1 MSAVQHQALVL
12 GAISAVAFAFFL
24 YFALSSRR
32 TRFSVF
38 AACNLLFVTMVF
50 GAVATFDLSDERT
63 EVVVAIMTELP
74 VVLIVA
80 WVCLA
85 LAGRLPYLSGT
96 HPVEP
101 AVRRARLRTLLRS
114 APFVLLFFVGVA
126 SVIGLVF
133 PSPAI
138 RVYAPAPIEFF
149 VMKGLIMVPEALYSG
164 LAALVFG
171 MMAGRSSGLKRR
183 LYFKNLAFSLGMAF
197 IALIAL
203 ESTIFAGVRVW
214 VADQNRL
221 AILTLLNTI
230 ETCLAISCIIFFAL
244 GLSMRYTPA
253 VAGSLLQRL
262 QTGWLHAQ
270 EQFESLEWRA
280 VSAGAAQRLRDA
292 SGAVAIA
299 CRSQNLSASEMEKA
313 LATIRLVAVMKDPS
327 SETRHI
333 TPEAARKLYELQEEI
348 LGDDVLASKIS
359 WAAGLRSRARE
370 PQTVKSAPL
379 HDALRAALDLID
391 DHGNGV
397 PTETRPLWY
406 WIAAVSAADAKI
418 IDPSTHASVPPAD
431 YHGYRAAVDAYCAA
445 KSSIETVEDHDR
457 ERRAKYDNSRMPEQ
471 DPKSLE
477 GYKAEPTSRREERG

>member
-12 GAISAVAFAFFL
+12 GAISFVAFVFFT

-38 AACNLLFVTMVF
+38 AACNLLFVTLVF

-63 EVVVAIMTELP
+63 EVAVAIMTELP
-74 VVLIVA
+74 IVLIVA

-85 LAGRLPYLSGT
+85 LAGGLPYLSGT
-96 HPVEP
+96 LPVEP

-114 APFVLLFFVGVA
+114 APFLLLFFLGVA
-126 SVIGLVF
+126 SVIGFVF

-149 VMKGLIMVPEALYSG
+149 VMKGLIMVPESFYAG
-164 LAALVFG
+164 LAALVFV
-171 MMAGRSSGLKRR
+171 MAGRSSGLKRR

-203 ESTIFAGVRVW
+203 GSTIFAGVRVW
-214 VADQNRL
+214 VDDQNRL
-221 AILTLLNTI
+221 AILKMLNTF
-230 ETCLAISCIIFFAL
+230 ETCLAISCIIVFAL
-244 GLSMRYTPA
+244 GLSLRYTPA
-253 VAGSLLQRL
+253 VAGPLLQRL

-270 EQFESLEWRA
+270 EQFELLEWRA

-292 SGAVAIA
+292 SGAVAMA
-299 CRSQNLSASEMEKA
+299 CRLRDVSESDMEKA

-327 SETRHI
+327 SETQHI

-348 LGDDVLASKIS
+348 LGDDMLASTIS
-359 WAAGLRSRARE
+359 WAGLRSRARE

-391 DHGNGV
+391 DHGNDA
-397 PTETRPLWY
+397 PMEPRPLWY
-406 WIAAVSAADAKI
+406 WIAAVSAADARI
-418 IDPSTHASVPPAD
+418 IDPPAHASVRPGD
-431 YHGYRAAVDAYCAA
+431 HDRYRAAVDAYRAA
-445 KSSIETVEDHDR
+445 KASMQTLEDDDR
-457 ERRAKYDNSRMPEQ
+457 ERRTKHDNPRKTASDSKR
-471 DPKSLE
+471 LE
-477 GYKAEPTSRREERG
+477 GYGAEPMSWREE

>member
-1 MSAVQHQALVL
+1 VL
-12 GAISAVAFAFFL
+12 GAISAVAFVFFL

-38 AACNLLFVTMVF
+38 AAFNLLFVTMVF
-50 GAVATFDLSDERT
+50 GAVATYDLSDERT

-85 LAGRLPYLSGT
+85 PAGRVPYLSGT
-96 HPVEP
+96 LPVEP

-114 APFVLLFFVGVA
+114 APFLLLFFVGVA
-126 SVIGLVF
+126 SVIGFVF

-149 VMKGLIMVPEALYSG
+149 VMKGLIMVPEGFYSG
-164 LAALVFG
+164 LAALVFRI
-171 MMAGRSSGLKRR
+171 MAGRSSGLRRR
-183 LYFKNLAFSLGMAF
+183 LYYKNLAFSLGMAF

-221 AILTLLNTI
+221 AILKMLNTF
-230 ETCLAISCIIFFAL
+230 ETCLAISCIIVFAL
-244 GLSMRYTPA
+244 GLSLRYTPA
-253 VAGSLLQRL
+253 VAGPLLQRL

-292 SGAVAIA
+292 SGAVAMA
-299 CRSQNLSASEMEKA
+299 CRLQNVCKSDMEKA

-359 WAAGLRSRARE
+359 WAAGLRSRAGE

-391 DHGNGV
+391 DHGKDV
-397 PTETRPLWY
+397 PRETRPLWY

-418 IDPSTHASVPPAD
+418 IDPPTPASVPAGD
-431 YHGYRAAVDAYCAA
+431 YDGYRAAVDAYRAA
-445 KSSIETVEDHDR
+445 RISMQNLEEAR
-457 ERRAKYDNSRMPEQ
+457 ERRTKYDNPRMPVA

-477 GYKAEPTSRREERG
+477 GYKVEPMSWREEQG

>member
-12 GAISAVAFAFFL
+12 GAISFVAFVFFT

-32 TRFSVF
+32 TKFGVF
-38 AACNLLFVTMVF
+38 AACNLLFITMVF

-74 VVLIVA
+74 IVLIVA

-85 LAGRLPYLSGT
+85 LAGGLPYLSGT
-96 HPVEP
+96 LPVEP

-126 SVIGLVF
+126 SVIGFVF

-149 VMKGLIMVPEALYSG
+149 VMKGLIMVPEGFYSG
-164 LAALVFG
+164 LAALVFV
-171 MMAGRSSGLKRR
+171 MAGRSSGLKRR
-183 LYFKNLAFSLGMAF
+183 LYLKNLAFSSGMAF
-197 IALIAL
+197 IALIAI
-203 ESTIFAGVRVW
+203 ESAIFAGVRVW

-221 AILTLLNTI
+221 AILKMLNTF
-230 ETCLAISCIIFFAL
+230 EMCLAISCIIVFAL
-244 GLSMRYTPA
+244 GLSLRYTPA
-253 VAGSLLQRL
+253 VAGPLLQRL

-270 EQFESLEWRA
+270 EQFESLEWQA
-280 VSAGAAQRLRDA
+280 VNAGAAQRLRDA
-292 SGAVAIA
+292 SDAVAMA
-299 CRSQNLSASEMEKA
+299 CRLRDVSESDMEKA

-327 SETRHI
+327 SETQHI

-348 LGDDVLASKIS
+348 LGDDVLASRIS
-359 WAAGLRSRARE
+359 WAAGLRSRASE

-391 DHGNGV
+391 DHENDV
-397 PTETRPLWY
+397 PMETRPLWY
-406 WIAAVSAADAKI
+406 WIAAASAADAKM
-418 IDPSTHASVPPAD
+418 IDPPVHASVQPGD
-431 YHGYRAAVDAYCAA
+431 YDGYRAAVDAYYAA
-445 KSSIETVEDHDR
+445 RISIQSSEDD
-457 ERRAKYDNSRMPEQ
+457 D
-471 DPKSLE
+471 
-477 GYKAEPTSRREERG
+477 

>member
-1 MSAVQHQALVL
+1 MSAVQHQAVVL
-12 GAISAVAFAFFL
+12 GAISFVAFVFFT

-32 TRFSVF
+32 TKFGVF

-50 GAVATFDLSDERT
+50 GAVATFDLSAERT
-63 EVVVAIMTELP
+63 EVLVAIMTELP
-74 VVLIVA
+74 IVLIVA

-85 LAGRLPYLSGT
+85 LAGGLPYLSGT
-96 HPVEP
+96 LPVEP

-126 SVIGLVF
+126 SVIGFVF

-138 RVYAPAPIEFF
+138 RIYAPAPIEFF
-149 VMKGLIMVPEALYSG
+149 VMKGLIMVPEGLYSG
-164 LAALVFG
+164 LAALVFV
-171 MMAGRSSGLKRR
+171 MAGRSSGLKRR
-183 LYFKNLAFSLGMAF
+183 LYFKNLAFSFGMAF

-203 ESTIFAGVRVW
+203 GSTIFAGVRVW

-221 AILTLLNTI
+221 AILKMLNTF
-230 ETCLAISCIIFFAL
+230 ETCLAISCIIVFAL
-244 GLSMRYTPA
+244 GLSLRYTPA
-253 VAGSLLQRL
+253 VAGPLLQRL

-292 SGAVAIA
+292 SGTVAMA
-299 CRSQNLSASEMEKA
+299 CRIRNVSESDMEKA

-327 SETRHI
+327 SETQHI

-391 DHGNGV
+391 DHGNDV
-397 PTETRPLWY
+397 PMETRPLWY

-418 IDPSTHASVPPAD
+418 IDPPAHASVHPD
-431 YHGYRAAVDAYCAA
+431 DDDGYRDAVDAYCAA
-445 KSSIETVEDHDR
+445 RISMQTLEDD
-457 ERRAKYDNSRMPEQ
+457 D
-471 DPKSLE
+471 
-477 GYKAEPTSRREERG
+477 

>member
-1 MSAVQHQALVL
+1 VL
-12 GAISAVAFAFFL
+12 GAISAVAFVFFL

-38 AACNLLFVTMVF
+38 AAFNLLFVTMVF
-50 GAVATFDLSDERT
+50 GAVATYDLSDERT

-85 LAGRLPYLSGT
+85 LAGRVPYLSGT
-96 HPVEP
+96 LPVEP

-114 APFVLLFFVGVA
+114 APFLLLFFVGVA
-126 SVIGLVF
+126 SVIGFVF

-138 RVYAPAPIEFF
+138 CVYAPAPIEFF
-149 VMKGLIMVPEALYSG
+149 VMKGLIMVPEGFYSG

-171 MMAGRSSGLKRR
+171 IMAGRSSGLRRR
-183 LYFKNLAFSLGMAF
+183 LYYKNLAFSLGMAF

-221 AILTLLNTI
+221 AILKMLNTF
-230 ETCLAISCIIFFAL
+230 ETCLAISCIIVFAL
-244 GLSMRYTPA
+244 GLSLRYTPA
-253 VAGSLLQRL
+253 VAGPLLQRL

-292 SGAVAIA
+292 SGAVAMA
-299 CRSQNLSASEMEKA
+299 CRLQNVCKSDMEKA

-359 WAAGLRSRARE
+359 WAAGLRSRAGE

-391 DHGNGV
+391 DHGKDV
-397 PTETRPLWY
+397 PRETRPLWY

-418 IDPSTHASVPPAD
+418 IDPPTPASVPAGD
-431 YHGYRAAVDAYCAA
+431 YDGYRAAVDAYRAA
-445 KSSIETVEDHDR
+445 RISMQNLEEAR
-457 ERRAKYDNSRMPEQ
+457 ERRTKYDNPRMPVA

-477 GYKAEPTSRREERG
+477 GYKVEPMSWREEQR

>member
-12 GAISAVAFAFFL
+12 GGISLVACVFFT

-50 GAVATFDLSDERT
+50 GTVATFDLSDERT
-63 EVVVAIMTELP
+63 EVAVAIMTELP
-74 VVLIVA
+74 IVLIVA

-85 LAGRLPYLSGT
+85 LAGGLPYRSGT
-96 HPVEP
+96 LPVEP
-101 AVRRARLRTLLRS
+101 AVRRTRLRTLLRS
-114 APFVLLFFVGVA
+114 APFVLLFFLGLA
-126 SVIGLVF
+126 SVTGFVF

-149 VMKGLIMVPEALYSG
+149 VMKGLIMVPEGLYAS
-164 LAALVFG
+164 LAALVFV
-171 MMAGRSSGLKRR
+171 MVGRSSGLKRR
-183 LYFKNLAFSLGMAF
+183 LYFKNLAFASGMAF
-197 IALIAL
+197 IALIAI

-214 VADQNRL
+214 IADQNRL
-221 AILTLLNTI
+221 AILKMLNTF
-230 ETCLAISCIIFFAL
+230 ETGLAISCIIVFAL
-244 GLSMRYTPA
+244 GLSLRYTPA
-253 VAGSLLQRL
+253 VAGPLLQRL

-280 VSAGAAQRLRDA
+280 VNAGAAQRLRDA
-292 SGAVAIA
+292 SDAVAMA
-299 CRSQNLSASEMEKA
+299 CRLRDVSESDMEKA

-327 SETRHI
+327 TETQHI

-348 LGDDVLASKIS
+348 LGDDMLASKIS
-359 WAAGLRSRARE
+359 WAAGLRSRAGE

-391 DHGNGV
+391 DIGNDV
-397 PTETRPLWY
+397 PVESRPLWY

-418 IDPSTHASVPPAD
+418 IDPPAHPSVHPD
-431 YHGYRAAVDAYCAA
+431 DHDGYRAAVDAYYAA
-445 KSSIETVEDHDR
+445 RTSI
-457 ERRAKYDNSRMPEQ
+457 Q
-471 DPKSLE
+471 
-477 GYKAEPTSRREERG
+477 TSGDSD

>member
-12 GAISAVAFAFFL
+12 GAISFVAFVFFT

-32 TRFSVF
+32 TKFGVF

-74 VVLIVA
+74 IVLIVA

-85 LAGRLPYLSGT
+85 LAGGLPYLSGT
-96 HPVEP
+96 LPVEP

-126 SVIGLVF
+126 GVIGFVF

-149 VMKGLIMVPEALYSG
+149 VMKGLIMVPEGLYSG
-164 LAALVFG
+164 LAALVFA
-171 MMAGRSSGLKRR
+171 MAGRSSGLKRR
-183 LYFKNLAFSLGMAF
+183 LYFKNLAFSSGMAF

-221 AILTLLNTI
+221 AILKMLNTF
-230 ETCLAISCIIFFAL
+230 ETCLAISCIIVFAL
-244 GLSMRYTPA
+244 GLSLRYTPA
-253 VAGSLLQRL
+253 VAGPLLQRL

-270 EQFESLEWRA
+270 EQFESLEWQA
-280 VSAGAAQRLRDA
+280 VNAGAAQRLRDA
-292 SGAVAIA
+292 SDAVAMT
-299 CRSQNLSASEMEKA
+299 CRLRDVSESDMEKA

-327 SETRHI
+327 SETQHI

-348 LGDDVLASKIS
+348 LGDDVLASRIS

-391 DHGNGV
+391 DHENDV
-397 PTETRPLWY
+397 HMETRPLWY

-418 IDPSTHASVPPAD
+418 IDSPVHASVQPGD
-431 YHGYRAAVDAYCAA
+431 YDGYRAAVDAYYAA
-445 KSSIETVEDHDR
+445 RTSMQTSEDD
-457 ERRAKYDNSRMPEQ
+457 D
-471 DPKSLE
+471 
-477 GYKAEPTSRREERG
+477 

>member
-12 GAISAVAFAFFL
+12 GGISLVAFVFFT

-74 VVLIVA
+74 IVLIVA

-85 LAGRLPYLSGT
+85 LAGGLPYRSGT
-96 HPVEP
+96 LPVEP
-101 AVRRARLRTLLRS
+101 AVRRTRLRTLLRS
-114 APFVLLFFVGVA
+114 APFVLLFFLGLA
-126 SVIGLVF
+126 SITGFVF

-149 VMKGLIMVPEALYSG
+149 VMKGLIMVPEGLYAS
-164 LAALVFG
+164 LAALVFV
-171 MMAGRSSGLKRR
+171 MAGRSSGLKRR
-183 LYFKNLAFSLGMAF
+183 LYFKNLAFSSGMAF
-197 IALIAL
+197 IALIAI

-214 VADQNRL
+214 IADQDRL
-221 AILTLLNTI
+221 AILKMLNTF
-230 ETCLAISCIIFFAL
+230 ETGLAISCIIVFAL
-244 GLSMRYTPA
+244 GLSLRYTPA
-253 VAGSLLQRL
+253 VAGPLLQRL
-262 QTGWLHAQ
+262 QSGWLHAQ

-280 VSAGAAQRLRDA
+280 VNAGAAQRLRDA
-292 SGAVAIA
+292 SDAVAMA
-299 CRSQNLSASEMEKA
+299 CRLRDVSESDMEKA

-327 SETRHI
+327 TETQHI

-359 WAAGLRSRARE
+359 WAAGLRSRAGE

-391 DHGNGV
+391 DSGNDV
-397 PTETRPLWY
+397 PVESRPLWY

-418 IDPSTHASVPPAD
+418 IDPPVHPSVHPD
-431 YHGYRAAVDAYCAA
+431 EYDGYRAAVDAYYAA
-445 KSSIETVEDHDR
+445 RTSI
-457 ERRAKYDNSRMPEQ
+457 Q
-471 DPKSLE
+471 
-477 GYKAEPTSRREERG
+477 TSGDGD

>member
-1 MSAVQHQALVL
+1 VSAVQHQALVL
-12 GAISAVAFAFFL
+12 GAISSVAFVFFTYL
-24 YFALSSRR
+24 TLSSRR

-38 AACNLLFVTMVF
+38 AAGNLLFVTMVF
-50 GAVATFDLSDERT
+50 GAVATFELSHERT

-80 WVCLA
+80 WVCFA

-96 HPVEP
+96 FPVEP
-101 AVRRARLRTLLRS
+101 AVSRDRSRTLLRS
-114 APFVLLFFVGVA
+114 APFVLLSFVGVA
-126 SVIGLVF
+126 SLMGLVF

-149 VMKGLIMVPEALYSG
+149 VMKGLIMVPEGLYSG

-171 MMAGRSSGLKRR
+171 MMAGRSYRIKRR
-183 LYFKNLAFSLGMAF
+183 LYFKNLAFSLGMACV
-197 IALIAL
+197 ALIAI

-214 VADQNRL
+214 VADPNRL
-221 AILTLLNTI
+221 AILKMLNTF
-230 ETCLAISCIIFFAL
+230 ETCLAISCIVVFAL
-244 GLSMRYTPA
+244 GLSLRYTPV
-253 VAGSLLQRL
+253 VAGPLLQRL

-280 VSAGAAQRLRDA
+280 VSTGAAQRLRDA
-292 SGAVAIA
+292 SGAVAMT
-299 CRSQNLSASEMEKA
+299 CLSRNVSESDMEKA

-348 LGDDVLASKIS
+348 LGDDVLASRIS
-359 WAAGLRSRARE
+359 WAAGLRSRASE

-391 DHGNGV
+391 DHGNDV
-397 PTETRPLWY
+397 TTETRPPWY

-418 IDPSTHASVPPAD
+418 IDPPTPASVPPGD
-431 YHGYRAAVDAYCAA
+431 YDGYRAAVDAYRAA
-445 KSSIETVEDHDR
+445 KTSMLTQEEDR
-457 ERRAKYDNSRMPEQ
+457 ERRTTYDNPRIPEP

-477 GYKAEPTSRREERG
+477 GYKAEPMSRGKERG

>member
-12 GAISAVAFAFFL
+12 GAISFVAFVFFT

-32 TRFSVF
+32 TKFGVF

-50 GAVATFDLSDERT
+50 GAVATFDLSGERT

-74 VVLIVA
+74 IVLIVA

-85 LAGRLPYLSGT
+85 LAGGLPYLSGT
-96 HPVEP
+96 LPVEP

-126 SVIGLVF
+126 SVIGFVF

-149 VMKGLIMVPEALYSG
+149 VMKGLIMVPEGLYSG
-164 LAALVFG
+164 LAALVFV
-171 MMAGRSSGLKRR
+171 MAGRSSGLKRR

-221 AILTLLNTI
+221 AILKMLNTF
-230 ETCLAISCIIFFAL
+230 ETCLAISCIIVFAL
-244 GLSMRYTPA
+244 GLSLRYTPA
-253 VAGSLLQRL
+253 VAGPLLQRL

-292 SGAVAIA
+292 SGTVAMA
-299 CRSQNLSASEMEKA
+299 CRLRNVSESDMEKA

-327 SETRHI
+327 SETQHI

-391 DHGNGV
+391 DHGNDV
-397 PTETRPLWY
+397 PVETRPLWY

-418 IDPSTHASVPPAD
+418 IDPPAHASVHPDD
-431 YHGYRAAVDAYCAA
+431 YDGYRAAVDAYCAA
-445 KSSIETVEDHDR
+445 RISMQTLEDD
-457 ERRAKYDNSRMPEQ
+457 D
-471 DPKSLE
+471 
-477 GYKAEPTSRREERG
+477 

>member
-12 GAISAVAFAFFL
+12 GAISSVAFVFFT

-32 TRFSVF
+32 TTFSVF

-50 GAVATFDLSDERT
+50 GTVATFDLSSERT

-96 HPVEP
+96 LPVEP
-101 AVRRARLRTLLRS
+101 AARRTRLRTLLRS
-114 APFVLLFFVGVA
+114 APYFLLFFVGVA
-126 SVIGLVF
+126 SVAGFVF

-149 VMKGLIMVPEALYSG
+149 VMKGLIMVPEGFYAS
-164 LAALVFG
+164 LAALVFL
-171 MMAGRSSGLKRR
+171 MAGRSSGLKRR
-183 LYFKNLAFSLGMAF
+183 LYFKNLAFSLGMTF

-203 ESTIFAGVRVW
+203 ESTVFAGVRVW

-221 AILTLLNTI
+221 IILKTLNTF
-230 ETCLAISCIIFFAL
+230 ETCLAISCIIVFAV
-244 GLSMRYTPA
+244 GLSLRYTPA
-253 VAGSLLQRL
+253 VAGPLLQRL

-270 EQFESLEWRA
+270 EQFESQEWRA

-292 SGAVAIA
+292 SGAVEMA
-299 CRSQNLSASEMEKA
+299 CRVRNVSQSDMEKA
-313 LATIRLVAVMKDPS
+313 LATIRLVAVMRDPS
-327 SETRHI
+327 SETQHI

-359 WAAGLRSRARE
+359 WAAGLRSRASE

-391 DHGNGV
+391 DNANVV
-397 PTETRPLWY
+397 PMETRPLWY
-406 WIAAVSAADAKI
+406 WIAAVSAADARI
-418 IDPSTHASVPPAD
+418 IDPSVLASVPPGD
-431 YHGYRAAVDAYCAA
+431 YDEYRTAVDAYGAA
-445 KSSIETVEDHDR
+445 RTSMQTLENDR
-457 ERRAKYDNSRMPEQ
+457 ERRSQHDNP
-471 DPKSLE
+471 
-477 GYKAEPTSRREERG
+477 

>member
-12 GAISAVAFAFFL
+12 GAISSVAFVLFT

-38 AACNLLFVTMVF
+38 AACNLFVVTMVF
-50 GAVATFDLSDERT
+50 GAVATFDLSDLRT

-80 WVCLA
+80 WVCIA

-96 HPVEP
+96 LPVEP

-114 APFVLLFFVGVA
+114 APFLLLFFVGVA
-126 SVIGLVF
+126 SVVGFVF

-138 RVYAPAPIEFF
+138 RVYAPAPIEFL
-149 VMKGLIMVPEALYSG
+149 VMKGLIMVPEGLYSG

-171 MMAGRSSGLKRR
+171 IMAGRSSGPKRR

-214 VADQNRL
+214 VAGQNRL
-221 AILTLLNTI
+221 AILKMLNTS
-230 ETCLAISCIIFFAL
+230 ETCLAISCIIVFAL
-244 GLSMRYTPA
+244 GLSLRYTPA
-253 VAGSLLQRL
+253 VAGPLLQRL

-270 EQFESLEWRA
+270 EQFESQEWRA
-280 VSAGAAQRLRDA
+280 VSAGAAQRLKDA
-292 SGAVAIA
+292 SGAVAMA
-299 CRSQNLSASEMEKA
+299 CRLRNVSESDMEKA
-313 LATIRLVAVMKDPS
+313 LATIRLVAVMEDPS
-327 SETRHI
+327 SETQHI

-391 DHGNGV
+391 DHGYDV
-397 PTETRPLWY
+397 PMKTRPLWY
-406 WIAAVSAADAKI
+406 WIAAVSVADAKI
-418 IDPSTHASVPPAD
+418 IDPPTRASVQPGD
-431 YHGYRAAVDAYCAA
+431 YEGYRAAVDAYCAA
-445 KSSIETVEDHDR
+445 KTSRQTLEGDER
-457 ERRAKYDNSRMPEQ
+457 ERRSKYDNPRMPVS

-477 GYKAEPTSRREERG
+477 GHKVEPTSWREEQG

>member
-12 GAISAVAFAFFL
+12 GTISLVALVFFT

-32 TRFSVF
+32 TKFSVF
-38 AACNLLFVTMVF
+38 AACNLLVVTMVF

-63 EVVVAIMTELP
+63 EVVVAILTELP
-74 VVLIVA
+74 IVLIVA

-85 LAGRLPYLSGT
+85 LAGGLPYLSGT
-96 HPVEP
+96 LPVEP
-101 AVRRARLRTLLRS
+101 AVRRTRLRTLLRS
-114 APFVLLFFVGVA
+114 APFLLLFFVGVA
-126 SVIGLVF
+126 SVIGCVF

-138 RVYAPAPIEFF
+138 RVYAPAPIEFL
-149 VMKGLIMVPEALYSG
+149 VMKGLIMVPEGLYSG
-164 LAALVFG
+164 LAALVFV
-171 MMAGRSSGLKRR
+171 MAGRSSGLKRR

-214 VADQNRL
+214 VADENRL
-221 AILTLLNTI
+221 AILKVLNTF
-230 ETCLAISCIIFFAL
+230 ETCLAISCIIVFAL
-244 GLSMRYTPA
+244 GLSLRYTPA
-253 VAGSLLQRL
+253 VAGPLLQRL

-292 SGAVAIA
+292 SRAVAMA
-299 CRSQNLSASEMEKA
+299 CRIRNVSESDMEKA

-327 SETRHI
+327 TETQHI

-391 DHGNGV
+391 DHGKDV
-397 PTETRPLWY
+397 PMKTRPLWY
-406 WIAAVSAADAKI
+406 WIAAVSAADAEL
-418 IDPSTHASVPPAD
+418 IDPPAPASVQPGD
-431 YHGYRAAVDAYCAA
+431 YDGYRAAVDAYCAA
-445 KSSIETVEDHDR
+445 RVSMQT
-457 ERRAKYDNSRMPEQ
+457 PEP
-471 DPKSLE
+471 DD
-477 GYKAEPTSRREERG
+477 

>member
-12 GAISAVAFAFFL
+12 GAISLVAFVFFT

-32 TRFSVF
+32 TRFGVF

-50 GAVATFDLSDERT
+50 GAVATFDLSGERT
-63 EVVVAIMTELP
+63 EIVVAIMTELP
-74 VVLIVA
+74 IVLIVA

-85 LAGRLPYLSGT
+85 LAGGLPYLSGT
-96 HPVEP
+96 LPVEP

-114 APFVLLFFVGVA
+114 APFVLLFFLGVA
-126 SVIGLVF
+126 SVIGFVF

-149 VMKGLIMVPEALYSG
+149 VMKGLIMVPEGLYSG
-164 LAALVFG
+164 LAALVFV
-171 MMAGRSSGLKRR
+171 MAGRSSGLKRR

-197 IALIAL
+197 IALIAI

-221 AILTLLNTI
+221 AILKMLNTC
-230 ETCLAISCIIFFAL
+230 ETCLAISCIIVFAL
-244 GLSMRYTPA
+244 GLSLRYTPA
-253 VAGSLLQRL
+253 VAGPLLQRL

-270 EQFESLEWRA
+270 EQFESLEWQA
-280 VSAGAAQRLRDA
+280 VNAGAAQRLRDA
-292 SGAVAIA
+292 SDTVAMA
-299 CRSQNLSASEMEKA
+299 CRLRDVSESDMEKA

-327 SETRHI
+327 SETQHI

-391 DHGNGV
+391 DHGSDV
-397 PTETRPLWY
+397 PVESRPLWY

-418 IDPSTHASVPPAD
+418 IDPPVHASVHPD
-431 YHGYRAAVDAYCAA
+431 EYDGYRAAVDAYYAA
-445 KSSIETVEDHDR
+445 RTFIQTSEDD
-457 ERRAKYDNSRMPEQ
+457 D
-471 DPKSLE
+471 
-477 GYKAEPTSRREERG
+477 

>member
-12 GAISAVAFAFFL
+12 GATSFVAFAFFT

-85 LAGRLPYLSGT
+85 LSGGLPYLSGT
-96 HPVEP
+96 LLVEP
-101 AVRRARLRTLLRS
+101 AARRARLRTLLRS
-114 APFVLLFFVGVA
+114 APFVLLFFVGIA
-126 SVIGLVF
+126 SALGFIF

-138 RVYAPAPIEFF
+138 RVYTSAPVEFF
-149 VMKGLIMVPEALYSG
+149 VMKGLIMVPEAFYAG

-171 MMAGRSSGLKRR
+171 LMAGRSSGLKRR
-183 LYFKNLAFSLGMAF
+183 LYFKNLAFSLGMVI
-197 IALIAL
+197 IALIAI

-214 VADQNRL
+214 GSDHNRL
-221 AILTLLNTI
+221 AILKMLNTF
-230 ETCLAISCIIFFAL
+230 EAGLAISCIIVFTL
-244 GLSMRYTPA
+244 GLSLRYTPA

-270 EQFESLEWRA
+270 EQFESLEWQA
-280 VSAGAAQRLRDA
+280 VSAGAAQRFRDA
-292 SGAVAIA
+292 TGAVEMA
-299 CRSQNLSASEMEKA
+299 CRLRNVSGPDLEKA

-327 SETRHI
+327 SETQHI
-333 TPEAARKLYELQEEI
+333 TPEAARKLYELQQEI
-348 LGDDVLASKIS
+348 LRDDVLASRIS
-359 WAAGLRSRARE
+359 WAAGLRSRSGE
-370 PQTVKSAPL
+370 HQTVKSAPL

-391 DHGNGV
+391 DHGGDV

-406 WIAAVSAADAKI
+406 WIAAVSAADARI
-418 IDPSTHASVPPAD
+418 IEPPTHVTVQAGDCA
-431 YHGYRAAVDAYCAA
+431 GYRAAMDAYCAA
-445 KSSIETVEDHDR
+445 KTMQNPGDDDR
-457 ERRAKYDNSRMPEQ
+457 ERRTRHDNPLMPVSEP
-471 DPKSLE
+471 DSLA
-477 GYKAEPTSRREERG
+477 GHKGEPLSWREEQV

>member
-12 GAISAVAFAFFL
+12 GAISLVAFVFFT
-24 YFALSSRR
+24 YFALSSRP
-32 TRFSVF
+32 TKFGVF

-74 VVLIVA
+74 IVLIVA

-85 LAGRLPYLSGT
+85 LAGGLPYRSGT
-96 HPVEP
+96 LPVEP
-101 AVRRARLRTLLRS
+101 AVRRTRLRTLLRS
-114 APFVLLFFVGVA
+114 APFVLLFFLGLA
-126 SVIGLVF
+126 SVTGFVF

-149 VMKGLIMVPEALYSG
+149 VMKGLIMVPEGLYAS
-164 LAALVFG
+164 LAALVFV
-171 MMAGRSSGLKRR
+171 MAGRSSGLKRR

-197 IALIAL
+197 IALIAI

-214 VADQNRL
+214 IADQDRL
-221 AILTLLNTI
+221 AILKMLNTF
-230 ETCLAISCIIFFAL
+230 ETGLAISCIIVFAL
-244 GLSMRYTPA
+244 GLSLRYTPA
-253 VAGSLLQRL
+253 VAGPLLQRL

-280 VSAGAAQRLRDA
+280 VNAGAAQRLRDA
-292 SGAVAIA
+292 SDAVAMA
-299 CRSQNLSASEMEKA
+299 CRLRDVSESDMEKA

-327 SETRHI
+327 TETQHI

-359 WAAGLRSRARE
+359 WAAGLRSRAGE

-391 DHGNGV
+391 DNGNDV
-397 PTETRPLWY
+397 PVESRPLWY

-418 IDPSTHASVPPAD
+418 VDSPIHPSVHPDD
-431 YHGYRAAVDAYCAA
+431 YDGYRAAVDAYHAA
-445 KSSIETVEDHDR
+445 RTSI
-457 ERRAKYDNSRMPEQ
+457 Q
-471 DPKSLE
+471 
-477 GYKAEPTSRREERG
+477 TSGDGD

>member
-12 GAISAVAFAFFL
+12 GAISLVAFVFFT

-32 TRFSVF
+32 TRFGVF
-38 AACNLLFVTMVF
+38 AACNLLFVAMVF
-50 GAVATFDLSDERT
+50 GAVATFDLSGERT
-63 EVVVAIMTELP
+63 EIVVAIMTELP
-74 VVLIVA
+74 IVLIVA

-85 LAGRLPYLSGT
+85 LAGGLPYLSGT
-96 HPVEP
+96 LPVEP

-114 APFVLLFFVGVA
+114 APFVLLFFLGVA
-126 SVIGLVF
+126 SVIGFVF

-149 VMKGLIMVPEALYSG
+149 VMKGLIMVPEGLYSG
-164 LAALVFG
+164 LAALVFV
-171 MMAGRSSGLKRR
+171 MAGRSSGLKRR

-197 IALIAL
+197 IALIAI

-221 AILTLLNTI
+221 AILKMLNTC
-230 ETCLAISCIIFFAL
+230 ETCLAISCIIVFAL
-244 GLSMRYTPA
+244 GLSLRYTPA
-253 VAGSLLQRL
+253 VAGPLLQRL

-270 EQFESLEWRA
+270 EQFESLEWQA
-280 VSAGAAQRLRDA
+280 VNAGAAQRLRDA
-292 SGAVAIA
+292 SDTVAMA
-299 CRSQNLSASEMEKA
+299 CRLRDVSESDMEKA

-327 SETRHI
+327 SETQHI
-333 TPEAARKLYELQEEI
+333 TLEAARKLYELQEEI

-391 DHGNGV
+391 DHGSDV
-397 PTETRPLWY
+397 PVESRPLWY

-418 IDPSTHASVPPAD
+418 IDPPVHASVHPD
-431 YHGYRAAVDAYCAA
+431 EYDGYRAAVDAYYAA
-445 KSSIETVEDHDR
+445 RTSIQTSEDD
-457 ERRAKYDNSRMPEQ
+457 D
-471 DPKSLE
+471 
-477 GYKAEPTSRREERG
+477 